1 VPVLGGRD
9 DDRRAIVLERSQQ
22 AAGHPFGQFVVVTVE
37 LNNMMT
43 AVQVFSPNHHFSIR

>member
-1 VPVLGGRD
+1 
-9 DDRRAIVLERSQQ
+9 
-22 AAGHPFGQFVVVTVE
+22 VVVTVE